1 MTTTPLPGPSA
12 ADGSPIAD
20 GGFAALGLSA
30 TLRQV
35 VAELGFAA
43 PTPIQ
48 AQAIPVLLAGR
59 DLIGQSSTGSGKTAA
74 FALAV
79 LQRLNLAERRRPQ
92 AVILC
97 PTRELCAQVA
107 RELRKLGRRE
117 AGLQV
122 TILAGGQPMNPQL
135 AELRRGAHVVVATP
149 GRALDHL
156 NQGSLDLSGVAT
168 MVVDEADRMLD
179 LGFGAEVEKLL
190 GGAPSSRQTVLFSAT
205 YPRSIDAM
213 TRAHQRDPERLTIH
227 PSEGA
232 RAELRQLAYAAED
245 DQRRLDLLLAVLRT
259 TSPESAIVFCNFKAT
274 VARIERAL
282 VAAKV
287 SCAAMHGDL
296 DQKDRDFVLARFRN
310 RSLRV
315 LVATDV
321 AARGLDIEGLDLVVN
336 FELPFQPEI
345 YVHRIG
351 RTGRAG
357 KAGMAVSLVG
367 PQDRAKVKAIE
378 ATIGSPLEHRVSPPA
393 AASGDLADERRPAL
407 PVGAPAPMVTLYIS
421 GGRKDKVRAGDILGA
436 LTGEAGG
443 FRGTDIGKIE
453 IHDRFSYV
461 AIARDSADRAIHQL
475 GAGRIK
481 GKKFKA
487 GLAGSHTADARR
499 GDSRRPKTTRPRS
512 TPASSGA
519 TAIR

>member
-1 MTTTPLPGPSA
+1 MMTPPLPSFPVADGGPSA
-12 ADGSPIAD
+12 DV
-20 GGFAALGLSA
+20 GFAALGLSA
-30 TLRQV
+30 SLCQV
-35 VAELGFAA
+35 LAELGFVV

-59 DLIGQSSTGSGKTAA
+59 DLIGQSATGSGKTAA
-74 FALAV
+74 FALAI
-79 LQRLNLAERRRPQ
+79 LQKLNLAERRHPQ

-135 AELRRGAHVVVATP
+135 AELRRGAHAVVATP

-156 NQGSLDLSGVAT
+156 NHGSLDLDGVAT
-168 MVVDEADRMLD
+168 IVVDEADRMLD
-179 LGFGAEVEKLL
+179 MGFGAEVEKIL
-190 GGAPSSRQTVLFSAT
+190 GATPAPHQTVFFSAT

-213 TRAHQRDPERLTIH
+213 TRAHQRDPERLTLL
-227 PSEGA
+227 PSEGPRA
-232 RAELRQLAYAAED
+232 RLRQLAYAAANE
-245 DQRRLDLLLAVLRT
+245 QRRMEVLLGVLRT
-259 TSPESAIVFCNFKAT
+259 ISPESAIVFCNFKAT
-274 VARIERAL
+274 VARIAQAL
-282 VAAKV
+282 LAAGV
-287 SCAAMHGDL
+287 SCADMHGDL

-357 KAGMAVSLVG
+357 KAGLAVSLVG
-367 PQDRAKVKAIE
+367 PQDRTKVKAIE
-378 ATIGSPLEHRVSPPA
+378 AAIGSPLEQGTSPP
-393 AASGDLADERRPAL
+393 SVGGGDAPDARGSSLRAD
-407 PVGAPAPMVTLYIS
+407 APMVTLYIS

-443 FRGTDIGKIE
+443 FQGAEVGKIE

-461 AIARDSADRAIHQL
+461 AIARDCAERAIQRL

-481 GKKFKA
+481 GKRFKA
-487 GLAGSHTADARR
+487 GLASSHTAAPSH
-499 GDSRRPKTTRPRS
+499 GDSKRQRVTRPRS
-512 TPASSGA
+512 TPAPRA
-519 TAIR
+519 AIR